1 MIRKS
6 KASEV
11 EVVRAV
17 AERTRQA
24 AELAAI
30 SGQERL
36 ADPRTNPAVRGLAD
50 ELRDEQQR
58 QMLRAEHSRL
68 LRRHRVADRRA
79 AEAERALEALA
90 LAREASSPAR
100 SVLALHTGRRLYLR
114 VSMAA
119 SVVLAAG
126 SAMGVEKVA
135 TETFHAPTGSGY
147 IAEVGLTGLATLAI
161 HYRAHLTS
169 HGGTLVK
176 RTWQNRV
183 LWALMTVPLLLSVV
197 ANLAK
202 TNAIGAACAIGAAAF
217 SALAWVIADRS
228 AAAMQDRAAEVSAQ
242 DEAELERAAMGDDLF
257 SAPQGDAEGN
267 DGDGQVDPVAV
278 EAGRG
283 VAEVEAWL
291 ADQQDGPDGGVAA
304 GVPSPDGS
312 GPHGAAA
319 EVGPDDTA
327 ERVDRGSMRP
337 RVHIDGDQPDRVSGE
352 GPDGAGGA
360 RRVLPAAQAR
370 RALGASTRHRISQ
383 YLTEHPGAS
392 HAQVARALKLSEDT
406 VKRHRRALRKS
417 GGEVS

>member
-1 MIRKS
+1 MFGRKGQATAPS
-6 KASEV
+6 V
-11 EVVRAV
+11 V
-17 AERTRQA
+17 AEVKQRA
-24 AELAAI
+24 AEAAALAAI

-58 QMLRAEHSRL
+58 QALRAEHARVARRL
-68 LRRHRVADRRA
+68 RVADAQA

-90 LAREASSPAR
+90 LARQASNPAR
-100 SVLALHTGRRLYLR
+100 SVLALHTGRRRYMRASL
-114 VSMAA
+114 VA

-126 SAMGVEKVA
+126 SAMGVEA
-135 TETFHAPTGSGY
+135 AAHALDAPRGTGLA
-147 IAEVGLTGLATLAI
+147 AEVGLTGLATLAI
-161 HYRAHLTS
+161 HYRAHLAEHRGEVHAGS
-169 HGGTLVK
+169 
-176 RTWQNRV
+176 WQSRV
-183 LWALMTVPLLLSVV
+183 LWALMTVPLVISVSANV
-197 ANLAK
+197 ATLNVL
-202 TNAIGAACAIGAAAF
+202 GAACALGAAAF
-217 SALAWVIADRS
+217 AVLAVVIADRS
-228 AAAMQDRAAEVSAQ
+228 AAAMQARAAEVSST
-242 DEAELERAAMGDDLF
+242 DEDELRSTAMGDDLF
-257 SAPQGDAEGN
+257 APVAEEPQGDS
-267 DGDGQVDPVAV
+267 GDEVSAAPDPVAV
-278 EAGRG
+278 EADRG
-283 VAEVEAWL
+283 AAELEAWL
-291 ADQQDGPDGGVAA
+291 ADQDGPDGGVAA

-312 GPHGAAA
+312 GPHGAA
-319 EVGPDDTA
+319 A